1 MRATTIVSQS
11 TPIGNSA
18 ISVVRISGPDT
29 FVFSKKLSHQ
39 TSSFKHM
46 EAQYLPVFIK
56 NNEKLDNAI
65 YLPFF
70 SPKSYTGEDIMEISC
85 HGNPN
90 IVLTVINEILS
101 FGAVLAEPGEYTK
114 RAYLNGKIDLLQAES
129 VALLIESKSVE
140 AVYQL
145 SKNIGGVTSK
155 KLSNI
160 KKEIIQVLSIIEFEL
175 DISEDESYIKSQQN
189 TMRTILRKV
198 IKKIEGAISSFDT
211 VSAHTRG
218 LKVVFAGKPNVGKS
232 TLVNAL
238 INDDKIITSPTPGTT
253 RDIISTNITIKGLP
267 FSFVDTAGIHE
278 TKNEIEAVGIEKT
291 KEELRSADIIIS
303 VFSPDSE
310 PVDFIKD
317 KYKIFVHNKTDL
329 KQYLGNKKDVLSVSA
344 ATGSGLGSLRTK
356 IANRY
361 SSFRQDGSLPL
372 ITTLRQKNSLTG
384 TLSSVKASLELLG
397 QNSPPLEILAQEL
410 TLAVGQLDITTGKT
424 TTNDILDSVFSSF
437 CVGK

>member
-1 MRATTIVSQS
+1 M
-11 TPIGNSA
+11 
-18 ISVVRISGPDT
+18 
-29 FVFSKKLSHQ
+29 
-39 TSSFKHM
+39 
-46 EAQYLPVFIK
+46 
-56 NNEKLDNAI
+56 
-65 YLPFF
+65 
-70 SPKSYTGEDIMEISC
+70 
-85 HGNPN
+85 
-90 IVLTVINEILS
+90 
-101 FGAVLAEPGEYTK
+101 
-114 RAYLNGKIDLLQAES
+114 
-129 VALLIESKSVE
+129 
-140 AVYQL
+140 
-145 SKNIGGVTSK
+145 
-155 KLSNI
+155 
-160 KKEIIQVLSIIEFEL
+160 
-175 DISEDESYIKSQQN
+175 
-189 TMRTILRKV
+189 
-198 IKKIEGAISSFDT
+198 
-211 VSAHTRG
+211 
-218 LKVVFAGKPNVGKS
+218 KVVFAGKPNVGKS

-356 IANRY
+356 IANRS